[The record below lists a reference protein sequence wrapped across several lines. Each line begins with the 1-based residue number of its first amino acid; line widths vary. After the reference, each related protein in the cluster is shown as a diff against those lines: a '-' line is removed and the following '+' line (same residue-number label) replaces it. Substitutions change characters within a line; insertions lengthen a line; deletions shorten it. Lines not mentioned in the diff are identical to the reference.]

1 MSKTILAVDDSVT
14 MLQTISLA
22 LEKEGYNV
30 VTAKDGMDAI
40 SVLKGG
46 EKFHVIITDV
56 NMPNMD
62 GITLTAEI
70 RKLSQYKFTP
80 IIILTTESQAGK
92 KDEGKQAGATGWIV
106 KPFKP
111 EQLVAVVRRV
121 SP

>member
-30 VTAKDGMDAI
+30 VTAKDGMDALN
-40 SVLKGG
+40 VLKGG

-56 NMPNMD
+56 NMPVMD
-62 GITLTAEI
+62 GIALTAEI

-111 EQLVAVVRRV
+111 EQLIAVVRRV